1 MGISVEDIKKL
12 REQTGA
18 GMMAAKK
25 ALEEAG
31 GDFTKAQEN
40 LRLAGA
46 ASAAKKSDREAAEGV
61 IEGYVHDGRIG
72 VLVQINCETDFVART
87 TDFKQFAKDVA
98 MQVAATSPEYIR
110 PEDVPADVVE
120 KERELI
126 GKELEQAG
134 KPKEMIEKITEG
146 KLAKFY
152 EQICLIKQPFIK
164 DQDKTIE
171 QLTAE
176 LVGKLGENIVIGKIS
191 RMALGEK

>member
-1 MGISVEDIKKL
+1 MAVSIDDIKKL

-25 ALEEAG
+25 ALEEAN

-46 ASAAKKSDREAAEGV
+46 ASAAKKSDRVAAEGV

-72 VLVQINCETDFVART
+72 VMVEINCETDFVART
-87 TDFKQFAKDVA
+87 EDFKQFAKDIA
-98 MQVAATSPEYIR
+98 MQVAANAPEYIR
-110 PEDVPADVVE
+110 PEDVPADVVDKE
-120 KERELI
+120 KELV
-126 GKELEQAG
+126 GKELTQAG
-134 KPKEMIEKITEG
+134 KPAEMIEKITEG
-146 KLAKFY
+146 KINKFY
-152 EQICLIKQPFIK
+152 EQICLVKQPFIK
-164 DQDKTIE
+164 NPDITIE